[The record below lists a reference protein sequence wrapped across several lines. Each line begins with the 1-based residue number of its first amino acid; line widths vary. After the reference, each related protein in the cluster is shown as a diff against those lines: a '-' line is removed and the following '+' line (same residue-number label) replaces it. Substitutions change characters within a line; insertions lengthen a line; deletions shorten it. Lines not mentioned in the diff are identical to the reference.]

1 MNNYIFE
8 GITKKGVHNMR
19 CFECG
24 TKNEYE
30 LKQITRKYEGNG
42 YCFDL
47 TVCVPFCKV
56 CGAPL
61 EDEETEAAIAQQANK
76 KIREQQNIIT
86 VEEIQE
92 LLKKYNVSQK
102 YLSKL
107 LGWGEITLTRY
118 INNGYTPNKQNSE
131 KLKALHDPYVVK
143 KIMLNKIEETNGEI
157 EKENA
162 FQKLNQS
169 VNEQIA
175 KIENNKGKIYQI
187 VNWFLSQSEEDN
199 YITHLAL
206 QKLLYFS
213 QGWSYVFNNS
223 SLFSDDCEAWV
234 HGAVYRIIF
243 DEFKKFK
250 YHPLPQMNTQITL
263 IPEEITL
270 LEFVKKY
277 YFNVYTAK
285 TLEKICHLEKPFI
298 LARENVSPEKN
309 SENKIQ
315 KEHIQTYYLEIA
327 KKYNISLQNQ
337 ENVKTYLNELLYS
350 K

>member
-1 MNNYIFE
+1 
-8 GITKKGVHNMR
+8 MR

-30 LKQITRKYEGNG
+30 LKEVTRKYEGDG

-61 EDEETEAAIAQQANK
+61 VDEEIEATIAKQANE
-76 KIREQQNIIT
+76 KIREQRNIIT

-92 LLKKYNVSQK
+92 LFRKYNVSQK

-118 INNGYTPNKQNSE
+118 ISGGYTPNQQNSE
-131 KLKALHDPYVVK
+131 KLKSLQDPYVVK
-143 KIMLNKIEETNGEI
+143 KMMLDKIEETNGDI
-157 EKENA
+157 EKEHA

-169 VNEQIA
+169 VNEQIV
-175 KIENNKGKIYQI
+175 KIENSKGKIYQI
-187 VNWFLSQSEEDN
+187 VNWFLSQAEEDN
-199 YITHLAL
+199 CITHLAL

-213 QGWSYVFNNS
+213 QGWNYVFNNTC
-223 SLFSDDCEAWV
+223 LFNDDCEAWV

-250 YHPLPQMNTQITL
+250 FNPLTQMNNRITL
-263 IPEEITL
+263 SQEEITV

-298 LARENVSPEKN
+298 LAREGVAPDKN
-309 SENKIQ
+309 SEELIQ
-315 KEHIQTYYLEIA
+315 KAHIQAYYLEIA
-327 KKYNISLQNQ
+327 KQYNISLQNQ
-337 ENVKTYLNELLYS
+337 DNVKLYLNELLYS
-350 K
+350 